1 MWEAIITLSIDG
13 FFVENNMNITPQ
25 FVKSPSFIKFERVT
39 GANAYKYITLLGMYC
54 QQSRSADVTIEEP
67 LDLELLVGADDNGE
81 KILADLIKFK
91 LVEKVDEIT
100 YSCLFF
106 IDQNKQLLSNWN
118 NGAMGAR
125 RAKAK
130 KEKEKA
136 VLDDVDQHFVD
147 FYQSDDWKQR
157 KEIIDLDYKEN
168 VEWRESNEG

>member
-1 MWEAIITLSIDG
+1 
-13 FFVENNMNITPQ
+13 MNITPQ
-25 FVKSPSFIKFERVT
+25 FVKSPPFIKFERVT
-39 GANAYKYITLLGMYC
+39 GASAYKYITLLGMYC

-67 LDLELLVGADDNGE
+67 LDLELLIGADDNGQ

-91 LVEKVDEIT
+91 LVEKVDEVT

-118 NGAMGAR
+118 NGAMGAK
-125 RAKAK
+125 KAK
-130 KEKEKA
+130 KAKQVAAIENLSKS

-168 VEWRESNEG
+168 VEWRETHEG